1 MKKLFYPLAYALTA
15 FLILYSCSAEEEDTT
30 PPPTVQQP
38 TPEPEPEVSQFT
50 LTVTA
55 GEGGT
60 VSTEGGTYD
69 EGTEV
74 TITATPAEGYEFV
87 GWEGSDSTEVS
98 LTVTL
103 GANTTLNALF
113 EESTKVTLTVK
124 SVEDG
129 TVIANAGEYSVG
141 DLVTIQAVPNEG
153 YGFLGWGGFIPPN
166 TTSPLGSGEE
176 FPNEKEE
183 LSFYIY
189 EDLTVEPNYYWH
201 YPIEN
206 ITLPSSSNSLLND
219 TPINYFKNLTEIS
232 IVSRDYAGFPAVLDY
247 NNDGNL
253 DLIHT
258 NSNYNASF
266 EGILDI
272 RKMKFFLGDE
282 NGYLREDE
290 NLSNIYDGLIH
301 NYRTLLGDFDN
312 NGYMDVFFSATG
324 FDDGSVSGEKPL
336 MLLNNGNSTF
346 EIERFEDYDV
356 HGYWHGAT
364 SSDFDNDGRIEII
377 LLNPL
382 QERDLDSGNRYTSKI
397 IEIVK
402 NKIEISPLE
411 IDFLETMGKLTIE
424 SFDLNNDG
432 HLDLIICGNDVPED
446 VDGYLRTETGFVDE
460 NNNPI
465 FLTLDD
471 FKSSFVWYGSSQGF
485 KEKIT
490 LPINEYFYKVM
501 DVGVVDIDSDGD
513 KDLVLSRNA
522 GYQEAYYQIIRNNI
536 DSFEDVTEIY
546 IDNNDL
552 NIEGGS
558 SSEII
563 VGDFNKDGI
572 IELHHNEADKF
583 RNQFSFELIDNK
595 FQLVKRITN

>member
-153 YGFLGWGGFIPPN
+153 YGFLGWGGFKPPN

-183 LSFYIY
+183 LSFYIF

-258 NSNYNASF
+258 NSNYNASY

-290 NLSNIYDGLIH
+290 NLSNIYDGLIE

-397 IEIVK
+397 IEIVN

>member
-1 MKKLFYPLAYALTA
+1 MKSFSFK
-15 FLILYSCSAEEEDTT
+15 S
-30 PPPTVQQP
+30 
-38 TPEPEPEVSQFT
+38 
-50 LTVTA
+50 
-55 GEGGT
+55 
-60 VSTEGGTYD
+60 
-69 EGTEV
+69 
-74 TITATPAEGYEFV
+74 
-87 GWEGSDSTEVS
+87 
-98 LTVTL
+98 
-103 GANTTLNALF
+103 ALF
-113 EESTKVTLTVK
+113 
-124 SVEDG
+124 
-129 TVIANAGEYSVG
+129 
-141 DLVTIQAVPNEG
+141 
-153 YGFLGWGGFIPPN
+153 
-166 TTSPLGSGEE
+166 
-176 FPNEKEE
+176 
-183 LSFYIY
+183 
-189 EDLTVEPNYYWH
+189 H
-201 YPIEN
+201 
-206 ITLPSSSNSLLND
+206 
-219 TPINYFKNLTEIS
+219 
-232 IVSRDYAGFPAVLDY
+232 
-247 NNDGNL
+247 
-253 DLIHT
+253 
-258 NSNYNASF
+258 
-266 EGILDI
+266 
-272 RKMKFFLGDE
+272 
-282 NGYLREDE
+282 
-290 NLSNIYDGLIH
+290 
-301 NYRTLLGDFDN
+301 
-312 NGYMDVFFSATG
+312 
-324 FDDGSVSGEKPL
+324 
-336 MLLNNGNSTF
+336 
-346 EIERFEDYDV
+346 
-356 HGYWHGAT
+356 
-364 SSDFDNDGRIEII
+364 IEII

-382 QERDLDSGNRYTSKI
+382 QEIDLDSGNRYTSKI
-397 IEIVK
+397 IEIVN

-411 IDFLETMGKLTIE
+411 IDFLETMSKLTIE

-432 HLDLIICGNDVPED
+432 YLDLIICGNDVPED